1 MVSVVKINGLRKEKL
16 GHLVEQQTGFFGNI
30 LPKLLE
36 QATERPLVLQNLEQ
50 PTERPLVLQNLD
62 QPTERPL
69 VLQNFEQ
76 QEIEEEPV
84 SQRIQYRLKRLAKL
98 RGKGIRIPTE
108 RIGGERFEIV
118 LLFIIDCCLL

>member
-1 MVSVVKINGLRKEKL
+1 MEEKLVVSVVKINGLRKEKL
-16 GHLVEQQTGFFGNI
+16 GHLVEQETGFFGNI

-36 QATERPLVLQNLEQ
+36 
-50 PTERPLVLQNLD
+50 

-84 SQRIQYRLKRLAKL
+84 SQRIQYRLKRLTKL

-118 LLFIIDCCLL
+118 LFVYY